1 MYYEISSQKY
11 KLSHCTFSFVHLAMD
26 QIFIGPSSGKQ
37 HAKHYDSRNL
47 ILILGDM

>member
-11 KLSHCTFSFVHLAMD
+11 KLSHCTFSFVHLAME

-37 HAKHYDSRNL
+37 HAKHRDSRIS
-47 ILILGDM
+47 ILLEDM